1 MPCVCYVCGEGREP
15 FGRQKRLSDPQ
26 ELELQVDVSCLV
38 WMLRSKPDLL
48 GQYQVPLPA
57 EPSLWPC
64 VTFF

>member
-1 MPCVCYVCGEGREP
+1 MCVVRGGSHLDVRRDC
-15 FGRQKRLSDPQ
+15 QIPQ

>member
-1 MPCVCYVCGEGREP
+1 MCGEGREP
-15 FGRQKRLSDPQ
+15 SGRQKRLSDPQ

-48 GQYQVPLPA
+48 GQHQVPLPA
-57 EPSLWPC
+57 EPSLWPG